1 MRKILTILVALL
13 FIAYLG
19 FSLFSLT
26 KKTDVRIICKGIDVD
41 VYDSLHYDLIN
52 EPMVMNMLKRRGM
65 NPTDRPIDEIDTD
78 DMERMF
84 MSNSLIAD
92 AQCYK
97 TIGGKIKIKLES
109 RVPILR
115 VKNSIGQDYYLDSHG
130 EILNSASIVV
140 NLPVATGNI
149 SKEFAQKELMYL
161 IGVINESDFWKS
173 QIEQIWVSSD
183 EEITLV
189 PRVGGHLLLI
199 GDAVDVENKLDRLYR
214 FYKKGLDVIGWNK
227 YSSISVAYEKQV
239 VCKRKQ

>member
-26 KKTDVRIICKGIDVD
+26 KKPDVRIICKGIDVD

-65 NPTDRPIDEIDTD
+65 NPIDRPIDEIDTE

-84 MSNSLIAD
+84 MSSSLIAD

-149 SKEFAQKELMYL
+149 SKEFAQKELMNL

-173 QIEQIWVSSD
+173 QIEQIWVSSE

>member
-26 KKTDVRIICKGIDVD
+26 KKPDVRIICKGIDVD

-65 NPTDRPIDEIDTD
+65 NPTDRPIDEIDTE

-84 MSNSLIAD
+84 MSSSLIAD

-149 SKEFAQKELMYL
+149 SKEFAQKELMNL

-173 QIEQIWVSSD
+173 QIEQIWVSSE

>member
-26 KKTDVRIICKGIDVD
+26 KKPDVRIICKGIDVD

-65 NPTDRPIDEIDTD
+65 NPTDRPIDEIDTE

-84 MSNSLIAD
+84 MSSSLIAD

-173 QIEQIWVSSD
+173 QIEQIWVSSE